1 MHEPD
6 SLVREIVRKNNTFLI
21 KQFGN
26 DNAALIGCFLGLTNK
41 KIMTLQP
48 ASGRGIIVVLYIQPK
63 QRSKTRLSAS
73 MTSLSCTR
81 TSTRWPRW

>member
-26 DNAALIGCFLGLTNK
+26 DNGKTQF
-41 KIMTLQP
+41 
-48 ASGRGIIVVLYIQPK
+48 
-63 QRSKTRLSAS
+63 SKDPNNVYNVH
-73 MTSLSCTR
+73 C
-81 TSTRWPRW
+81 